1 MSLHFAN
8 KPAGARAEQ
17 RNTGGRTVQDARGR
31 TVGFIAPPVNGVAC
45 GTTTDVLPA
54 DTQITNLR
62 ADALAMNCDPYN
74 RLGRTCAEMI
84 YKRLR

>member
-8 KPAGARAEQ
+8 KPADASAEQ
-17 RNTGGRTVQDARGR
+17 SRARGRTVQDARGR
-31 TVGFIAPPVNGVAC
+31 TVGFIAPRVTGVAF
-45 GTTTDVLPA
+45 GSTTDVLP
-54 DTQITNLR
+54 

>member
-1 MSLHFAN
+1 MSLHFAE
-8 KPAGARAEQ
+8 KAADARAEK
-17 RNTGGRTVQDARGR
+17 RNAGGRTVQDARGR

-54 DTQITNLR
+54 D
-62 ADALAMNCDPYN
+62 ALAMNCDPYN